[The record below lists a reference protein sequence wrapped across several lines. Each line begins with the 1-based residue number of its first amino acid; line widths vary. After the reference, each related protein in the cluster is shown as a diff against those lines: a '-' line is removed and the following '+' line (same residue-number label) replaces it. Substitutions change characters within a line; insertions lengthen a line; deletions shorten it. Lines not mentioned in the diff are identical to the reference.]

1 MLGATNM
8 HYTYHFS
15 FISGVVTL
23 AHHRNTATQMVP
35 NSTYF
40 VSI

>member
-1 MLGATNM
+1 M

-15 FISGVVTL
+15 LISGVVTL
-23 AHHRNTATQMVP
+23 AHHHTTATMMVP
-35 NSTYF
+35 NRTYL